1 MGLDIHINTNNLEE
15 LNSAYFYGAKP
26 GDYFYQHRLSR
37 TFCNLLW
44 RYNVVSHEPELKQI
58 GKITGVNITPILE
71 MENYPDEDEL
81 SYMIESIESE
91 EERQKLLKKAED
103 DKAYFQGNINMVL
116 STITQLIEKLNLID
130 NLPFLLLPTENDT
143 LRNEEYFSSFKTDTG
158 VGYIGN
164 NFGQDLRNFKRF
176 LEFVKD
182 KDTTTV
188 WFSFG

>member
-81 SYMIESIESE
+81 FYMIESIESE

-130 NLPFLLLPTENDT
+130 NLTTLLLPTDNDT